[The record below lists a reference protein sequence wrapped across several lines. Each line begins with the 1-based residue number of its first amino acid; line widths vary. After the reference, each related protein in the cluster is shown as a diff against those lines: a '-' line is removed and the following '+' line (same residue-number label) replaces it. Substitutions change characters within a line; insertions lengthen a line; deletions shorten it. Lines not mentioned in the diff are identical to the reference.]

1 MDWNAFGYDFIEK
14 IPEVDENVNPDTYDN
29 EEDPRV
35 SRPGPRP
42 RGVRI
47 SRRRRSGSRRRRSG
61 SRRRRSGSRR
71 RRG

>member
-1 MDWNAFGYDFIEK
+1 MDWNALDDDFIEK

-29 EEDPRV
+29 EEDPRF
-35 SRPGPRP
+35 SRPRP
-42 RGVRI
+42 RPIRI
-47 SRRRRSGSRRRRSG
+47 RKRRRRRSG

>member
-1 MDWNAFGYDFIEK
+1 MDWNALDDDFIEK

-29 EEDPRV
+29 EEDPSFYR
-35 SRPGPRP
+35 PRP
-42 RGVRI
+42 RPFGVR
-47 SRRRRSGSRRRRSG
+47 SSRRRRSG